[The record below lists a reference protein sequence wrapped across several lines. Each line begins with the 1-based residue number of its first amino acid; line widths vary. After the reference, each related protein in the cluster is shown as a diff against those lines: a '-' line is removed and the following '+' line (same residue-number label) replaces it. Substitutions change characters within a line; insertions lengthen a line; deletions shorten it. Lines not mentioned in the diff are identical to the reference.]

1 MLKIYNKLEKSHNCK
16 LKATFIIIRLT
27 FITSLPLKYR
37 AAPFVLQ
44 GGHDLINNTW
54 NIMHN
59 NVFLVIIGF
68 KEKKWRKKTQIPSY
82 FFPVSTKLIKHLFR
96 KLLYELIYGLFLHK
110 NFYEIYFRN
119 KKQYIV
125 KSPQT

>member
-44 GGHDLINNTW
+44 GGHDLINNT
-54 NIMHN
+54 
-59 NVFLVIIGF
+59 
-68 KEKKWRKKTQIPSY
+68 
-82 FFPVSTKLIKHLFR
+82 
-96 KLLYELIYGLFLHK
+96 
-110 NFYEIYFRN
+110 
-119 KKQYIV
+119 
-125 KSPQT
+125 